1 MSDNSPLSAASTIGR
16 ILPAHLADK
25 LGRFNLITII
35 TVLNAIFLLAFWF
48 PLEHTTSTHTQIFAF
63 GAVYGFASG
72 AFIGVM
78 MSCVADLGDVDDLG
92 QRFGTYQFIV
102 GIGYVFLLS

>member
-1 MSDNSPLSAASTIGR
+1 MA
-16 ILPAHLADK
+16 
-25 LGRFNLITII
+25 
-35 TVLNAIFLLAFWF
+35 
-48 PLEHTTSTHTQIFAF
+48 THPQIFAF

-78 MSCVADLGDVDDLG
+78 MSCVADLGGVEDLG

-102 GIGYVFLLS
+102 GIGSLTGLPIQGALIPKDGDGFRYLILFSGVCMVLGVGFICTARMLRGGRAWRV